1 MGQDPAEVFDV
12 VDAADRVVGRETR
25 ATVHALGL
33 RHRAVHILV
42 EDPQG
47 RIYLQMRSGTKDTFP
62 NCWDS
67 SCSGHLDA
75 GESYKAAAVREL
87 WEELALSARAADLEE
102 VLRIAAREETG
113 MEFVRVYRH
122 RTEEEPVPN
131 PAEIETG
138 RWLEPSEVDALIGCE
153 PGQVAP
159 ALVYL
164 WRQLRVSGGGD
175 AA

>member
-1 MGQDPAEVFDV
+1 MGQDPDEVFDV
-12 VDAADRVVGRETR
+12 VDAADQVVGRETR

-47 RIYLQMRSGTKDTFP
+47 RIYLQFRCATKDTFP
-62 NCWDS
+62 RRWDS

-75 GESYKAAAVREL
+75 GESYEAAAIREL
-87 WEELALSARAADLEE
+87 REELALSVRADDLEE
-102 VLRIAAREETG
+102 VLRIEAREETG
-113 MEFVRVYRH
+113 MEFVCVYRH
-122 RTEEEPVPN
+122 RTMVEPVPN

-138 RWLEPSEVDALIGCE
+138 RWLEPPGVDSLIRSD
-153 PGQVAP
+153 PDQVAP

-164 WRQLRVSGGGD
+164 WRQLRGSGGDD